1 MLRAGE
7 PRNSNLSLP
16 PRSSV
21 CLRQALPPGL
31 GVCTAPGEPLSA
43 GGDTPSSPRVKAA
56 HPVEAASQESL
67 TITGLG
73 GMPARLR
80 GQSPTSSV
88 HTPCVHPCSAHTL
101 PIHATHTHLWL
112 QGRKVPAEG
121 TAVPPSRAWAAGL
134 WSQEPRPCSSSPRL
148 PPAHCR
154 GWGPRGRGRERGDLA
169 QPQPPEKAHL
179 TPVQLRGSGKEA
191 TAGSSVTSCCPTQA
205 LVSHLD
211 QGQAPLTGA
220 RAAAA
225 VLGTTAQRASVPGSG
240 DAQGPFVPPRAAVP
254 ELVGGTELTRC
265 EEVPG

>member
-1 MLRAGE
+1 M
-7 PRNSNLSLP
+7 
-16 PRSSV
+16 
-21 CLRQALPPGL
+21 
-31 GVCTAPGEPLSA
+31 
-43 GGDTPSSPRVKAA
+43 
-56 HPVEAASQESL
+56 EASSQESL

-73 GMPARLR
+73 GTPARLR

-134 WSQEPRPCSSSPRL
+134 WSQEPHPCSSSPRL

-179 TPVQLRGSGKEA
+179 TPVQLWGSGKEA

-211 QGQAPLTGA
+211 QGTSAPHGGQGSSGSPGYH
-220 RAAAA
+220 RPEG
-225 VLGTTAQRASVPGSG
+225 LGPRERRCPG
-240 DAQGPFVPPRAAVP
+240 PTFVPPRAAVP